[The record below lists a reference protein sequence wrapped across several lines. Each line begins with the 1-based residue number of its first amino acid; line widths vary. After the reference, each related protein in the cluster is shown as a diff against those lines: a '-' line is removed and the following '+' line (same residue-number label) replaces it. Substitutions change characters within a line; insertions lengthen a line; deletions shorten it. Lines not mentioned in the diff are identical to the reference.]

1 MSYYV
6 RTYHVTNGEELS
18 GPVCS
23 IILYAAPESD
33 LRIRRVIYDGCKM
46 PSSRYIIIFVA
57 GAQRESW
64 SFLTVYAF
72 SNFAQG
78 RRRIRR

>member
-1 MSYYV
+1 MY
-6 RTYHVTNGEELS
+6 RVTTTEKYS

-23 IILYAAPESD
+23 IYAAPESD
-33 LRIRRVIYDGCKM
+33 LRIRRVIYDGSKM
-46 PSSRYIIIFVA
+46 PSSYIIIIITIFVA

-64 SFLTVYAF
+64 SFLTVHIY
-72 SNFAQG
+72 NFAQG